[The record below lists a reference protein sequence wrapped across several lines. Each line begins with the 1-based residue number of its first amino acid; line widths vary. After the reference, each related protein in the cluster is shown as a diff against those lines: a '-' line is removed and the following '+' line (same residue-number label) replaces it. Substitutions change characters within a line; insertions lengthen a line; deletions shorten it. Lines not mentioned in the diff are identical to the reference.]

1 MLNKFRIEVDK
12 ASTRTT
18 IPGDAQKNAYKR
30 RGLLDK
36 LETCVQ
42 KMNKLAMASFF
53 PSGNDGSADVRTF
66 SHFSKI
72 LLDQLNSG
80 KITKIGHKMAWNMT
94 ASQAEPVTFWM
105 MLDLALLG
113 L

>member
-18 IPGDAQKNAYKR
+18 IPGDALKNAYKR

-66 SHFSKI
+66 SQFSKI
-72 LLDQLNSG
+72 LLDQLNRG
-80 KITKIGHKMAWNMT
+80 KSKIGHKMVWNMT
-94 ASQAEPVTFWM
+94 ASQAESVTFWM